1 MAHGSGQ
8 RPCPVGHWEAAW
20 ETKET
25 NLCSL
30 SFPVPRIKLGEP
42 SWQPQA
48 AGNSCRICQMDA
60 GCIIFMLFWG
70 GPKSDWGNLLTAIIL
85 LESAACGLENS
96 YAIGCRPEPSDAACL
111 EFSCHRH
118 SFNSKMWL
126 ATTWAWINV
135 RPRHPQMFAI
145 FKPYVISSSYPC
157 LHYLVVSIPSPR
169 FQC

>member
-1 MAHGSGQ
+1 MAHGSGH
-8 RPCPVGHWEAAW
+8 RPCPVGHWEAHAW

-30 SFPVPRIKLGEP
+30 TFPVPRIKLGEP

-48 AGNSCRICQMDA
+48 AGNSCRICHMDA
-60 GCIIFMLFWG
+60 GCIIFMPFWG
-70 GPKSDWGNLLTAIIL
+70 DLYKSDWGNLLTAIIL
-85 LESAACGLENS
+85 LESAACGPENS

-135 RPRHPQMFAI
+135 RPIGTHRCLQSLSPMWFHL
-145 FKPYVISSSYPC
+145 VI
-157 LHYLVVSIPSPR
+157 HVVSIPSPR
-169 FQC
+169 FRC